1 MFYGYLLLYYFLF
14 LAYIFYN
21 PDVRNSSD
29 EQLLISTLKI
39 FKVLRAET

>member
-1 MFYGYLLLYYFLF
+1 MFYGSLIYFLF
-14 LAYIFYN
+14 LAYVFHN

-29 EQLLISTLKI
+29 EQLLISTLKV